1 MTNNNDEIYQKLSV
15 SVASAVLSHS
25 GEKFDEETIHAIVMD
40 LRTYIDD
47 LTLEKDCMISKLSLK
62 NIELQQKVDNFRISG
77 DEYGK

>member
-15 SVASAVLSHS
+15 AVASAVLSHS